1 MGEGTKRPGH
11 TLPGINS
18 AENIDLADTVGQK
31 GDTHNG
37 NSNHAILHK
46 VNEHLHSIPFN
57 YPTLA
62 DGVTVTGH
70 ANVWTLGEFIEIIPI
85 NTITDDFDIH
95 WISISNISANDT
107 FELYLYN
114 ATTLIE
120 MCPEFSRVTGV
131 GTIVAFASLMPMQPA
146 NSQIQA
152 KLASKAGGSKTIDV
166 KLNGHPY

>member
-1 MGEGTKRPGH
+1 MVGTKRAGH
-11 TLPGINS
+11 TLPEVDS
-18 AENIDLADTVGQK
+18 AGNIDIADVIGNK
-31 GDTHNG
+31 GDTHSG
-37 NSNHAILHK
+37 DSGYSLLHK
-46 VNEHLHSIPFN
+46 VNEHLHSIPFS

-62 DGVTVTGH
+62 DGVTITGH
-70 ANVWTLGEFIEIIPI
+70 ANAWVLGAFIEIIPV

-114 ATTLIE
+114 GTTLIE

-131 GTIVAFASLMPMQPA
+131 GTIIAFASLMPMQPA

-152 KLASKAGGSKTIDV
+152 KLASKAGGSRTVDV